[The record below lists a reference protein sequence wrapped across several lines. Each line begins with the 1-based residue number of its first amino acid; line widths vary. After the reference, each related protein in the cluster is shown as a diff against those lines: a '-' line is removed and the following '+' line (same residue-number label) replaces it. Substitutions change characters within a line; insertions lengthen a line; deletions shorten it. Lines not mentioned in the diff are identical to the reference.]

1 MMRSNK
7 GYHPVRTRPKTIG
20 KQHVTNVLSDEL
32 AGLIGSE
39 YDASRG
45 IYGAPK
51 VFMALKAKGARTSRK
66 RVARIMPGHGWRGV
80 TRGRVRKPAGEK
92 RAGRTESA
100 DDLVKRDFTAKGPN
114 QARFADITYVRT
126 HQGRLY
132 LAVVMD
138 ASPGMIVGWSMG
150 PRITAELADDALRMA
165 IARRHPA
172 RGCIHHSDHGSQY
185 TSLLLGRTMGEYG
198 IRPSMG
204 SISSPW
210 NNAATES
217 LMGVIKAECI
227 HARTFDSREQAA
239 LEIFEYI
246 ECFYNRV
253 RIHSAI
259 GWMSPADFEAKM
271 VEEAAEAA

>member
-1 MMRSNK
+1 
-7 GYHPVRTRPKTIG
+7 
-20 KQHVTNVLSDEL
+20 
-32 AGLIGSE
+32 
-39 YDASRG
+39 
-45 IYGAPK
+45 
-51 VFMALKAKGARTSRK
+51 
-66 RVARIMPGHGWRGV
+66 
-80 TRGRVRKPAGEK
+80 
-92 RAGRTESA
+92 
-100 DDLVKRDFTAKGPN
+100 
-114 QARFADITYVRT
+114 
-126 HQGRLY
+126 
-132 LAVVMD
+132 
-138 ASPGMIVGWSMG
+138 
-150 PRITAELADDALRMA
+150 
-165 IARRHPA
+165 
-172 RGCIHHSDHGSQY
+172 
-185 TSLLLGRTMGEYG
+185 
-198 IRPSMG
+198 MG